1 MAAKDSIAI
10 LGMGKVG
17 TAVGCLLRSAGYRIV
32 AITSRS
38 TASAE
43 KAVKYTG
50 GKVYVNLAGAA
61 SRAEA
66 VFITT
71 GDDAI
76 VSVCEEIVREG
87 GVGAGKKVIHMSGAG
102 GLDLLESARTA
113 GAHVASIHPI
123 QSFADVEGAL
133 KNIPGSTFGV
143 TAEEEIEDWTVQV
156 VKDLGGVPFF
166 VSDADR
172 PLYHAAA
179 CMTSNYLVTLMYIVE
194 EIYGTIGLSREKA
207 VKSFWPLVKGTI
219 ENIETRG
226 TVQSLTGPVSRGD
239 IGTIKKHLQT
249 LRGKLPEFLDVYG
262 IMGAFAADISL
273 KRGTLTHERAEEIK
287 SLLLRGGSR
296 DE

>member
-1 MAAKDSIAI
+1 MAVKDSIAI

-17 TAVGCLLRSAGYRIV
+17 TAVGCLLRSADYRIV
-32 AITSRS
+32 AIASRS

-50 GKVYVNLAGAA
+50 GEVYVNLASAA

-76 VSVCEEIVREG
+76 PSVCEEIVREG
-87 GVGAGKKVIHMSGAG
+87 GVGAGKKVVHMSGAG

-143 TAEEEIEDWTVQV
+143 TAEEEIEEWAAQV
-156 VKDLGGVPFF
+156 VRDLGGVPFF
-166 VSDADR
+166 VSDADK

-179 CMTSNYLVTLMYIVE
+179 CMTSNYLVTLMYIAE
-194 EIYGTIGLSREKA
+194 EIYGTIGLSPEKA

-226 TVQSLTGPVSRGD
+226 TIQSLTGPVSRGD

-262 IMGAFAADISL
+262 IMGGFAADIGL
-273 KRGTLTHERAEEIK
+273 KKETLTRERAEEIK
-287 SLLLRGGSR
+287 SLLLKGGSMYG
-296 DE
+296 